1 MKFGF
6 LMRTITISAAILL
19 AVLLSAAC
27 EDREPQELSFAMNIE
42 GGQLTG
48 ESLVAVNQDDT
59 VTLDWTSD
67 LPVLVHLHGY
77 DIELALQPG
86 VSQPMTLVA
95 DATGRFNITVHS
107 IDSVHLH
114 ASGESCRASVS
125 EGQPQPSVSIAAAES
140 RTEGNVFI
148 EVDVEN
154 LVIEPGGGHW
164 CLTMDGVDYGMYSRS
179 SVTLPVDGAGE
190 RVLKA
195 TLADANHCLFE
206 ASDSA
211 TVRIDGDAPMEDGS
225 MNMTVT
231 PMTNDNVG
239 TVSSGGASIAMSGT
253 PDPTYSLSMDGTP
266 MAHMSGTLEA
276 TPTPHDMSSMDDTPS
291 AAGIPERVIA
301 TLEVRP

>member
-6 LMRTITISAAILL
+6 PMRTITISAAILL
-19 AVLLSAAC
+19 AVLLLAAC
-27 EDREPQELSFAMNIE
+27 EDREQQELSFAMNIE

-86 VSQPMTLVA
+86 VSQPMTLIA

-114 ASGESCRASVS
+114 ASGETCRASVS
-125 EGQPQPSVSIAAAES
+125 EGQRQPRVSIAAAES
-140 RTEGNVFI
+140 RMEGNVFI

-154 LVIEPGGGHW
+154 LVIEPGRGHW
-164 CLTMDGVDYGMYSRS
+164 RLTMDGVDYGMYSRS
-179 SVTLPVDGAGE
+179 SVTLAVEGTGE

-195 TLADANHCLFE
+195 TLSDANHCLFD
-206 ASDSA
+206 ASDST
-211 TVRIDGDAPMEDGS
+211 TVLIADGAPMEDGS
-225 MNMTVT
+225 VNMTAT
-231 PMTNDNVG
+231 PMTNDNMG
-239 TVSSGGASIAMSGT
+239 TGPSGGASIAMSGT
-253 PDPTYSLSMDGTP
+253 PDLAYSLSMDGTP
-266 MAHMSGTLEA
+266 MPHMSGTLEA
-276 TPTPHDMSSMDDTPS
+276 TQTPHDMSATGDTPS

>member
-6 LMRTITISAAILL
+6 LMRAIAISAAIML
-19 AVLLSAAC
+19 AVLLTAAC

-48 ESLVAVNQDDT
+48 ESLVTVNQDDA
-59 VTLDWTSD
+59 VTLNWTSD

-86 VSQPMTLVA
+86 ITEPMTLVA

-114 ASGESCRASVS
+114 ASGETCRASVP

-140 RTEGNVFI
+140 RTEGDVFI

-154 LVIEPGGGHW
+154 LVIEPGRGHW
-164 CLTMDGVDYGMYSRS
+164 RLTMDGVDYGMYSRS
-179 SVTLPVDGAGE
+179 SVTLPVEGAGE

-195 TLADANHCLFE
+195 TLADANHCLFD
-206 ASDSA
+206 ASDST
-211 TVRIDGDAPMEDGS
+211 TVLIVGDAPMEDGS
-225 MNMTVT
+225 SNMTAT
-231 PMTNDNVG
+231 PMTNDNMNMNE
-239 TVSSGGASIAMSGT
+239 SPA
-253 PDPTYSLSMDGTP
+253 
-266 MAHMSGTLEA
+266 
-276 TPTPHDMSSMDDTPS
+276 
-291 AAGIPERVIA
+291 AAGIPETVIA